1 MNKSLTVGELRK
13 ALEGVPDELEV
24 QIGSDT
30 LSPRI
35 VVELARH
42 IQFDDVNYFEI
53 YVNDIY
59 VCD

>member
-1 MNKSLTVGELRK
+1 MKILTVGELKK
-13 ALEGVPDELEV
+13 ALINVPDGLEV
-24 QIGSDT
+24 KINSDT

-53 YVNDIY
+53 YANDIC